1 MYKLAIKMV
10 QPALLINSL
19 LYCYA
24 QLDDGNLTEQ
34 ANKYLVHCP
43 NPTQHTLTALFDSKR
58 AIFCKKGL
66 NSKFDLKRQGDLL
79 VNQDIVNHWII
90 LKGRMVDW
98 I

>member
-43 NPTQHTLTALFDSKR
+43 NPTQHTHSKR

-66 NSKFDLKRQGDLL
+66 SSKFNLKRQGDLL

-90 LKGRMVDW
+90 MKGRMVDW